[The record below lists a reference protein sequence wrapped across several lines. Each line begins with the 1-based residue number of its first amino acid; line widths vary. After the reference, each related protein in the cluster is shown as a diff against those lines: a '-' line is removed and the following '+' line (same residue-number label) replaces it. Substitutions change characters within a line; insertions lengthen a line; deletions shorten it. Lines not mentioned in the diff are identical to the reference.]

1 MGLFF
6 SGHTSERNAV
16 WLFSWFFFQL
26 HCQLL
31 RNRAGCDLASSS
43 LPEQGGD
50 EEEAV
55 SKQWLLA
62 LLDCSKGNIGSFT
75 TCSTALQLQIFRIFG
90 KVFQL
95 FFLKEIT
102 PFLIRNAQRRK
113 IIIITSA
120 NNETSNLTSL
130 STVVYSVM
138 IFFFFQES
146 YFVLYLEDNK
156 FGKLIMYKLIIL
168 LRLIPVTAA
177 VQFSLRSEGI
187 SKM

>member
-1 MGLFF
+1 M
-6 SGHTSERNAV
+6 
-16 WLFSWFFFQL
+16 
-26 HCQLL
+26 
-31 RNRAGCDLASSS
+31 
-43 LPEQGGD
+43 
-50 EEEAV
+50 
-55 SKQWLLA
+55 
-62 LLDCSKGNIGSFT
+62 
-75 TCSTALQLQIFRIFG
+75 
-90 KVFQL
+90 
-95 FFLKEIT
+95 
-102 PFLIRNAQRRK
+102 
-113 IIIITSA
+113 SA

>member
-1 MGLFF
+1 M
-6 SGHTSERNAV
+6 
-16 WLFSWFFFQL
+16 
-26 HCQLL
+26 
-31 RNRAGCDLASSS
+31 
-43 LPEQGGD
+43 
-50 EEEAV
+50 
-55 SKQWLLA
+55 
-62 LLDCSKGNIGSFT
+62 
-75 TCSTALQLQIFRIFG
+75 
-90 KVFQL
+90 
-95 FFLKEIT
+95 
-102 PFLIRNAQRRK
+102 
-113 IIIITSA
+113 SA

-130 STVVYSVM
+130 STVVYSV